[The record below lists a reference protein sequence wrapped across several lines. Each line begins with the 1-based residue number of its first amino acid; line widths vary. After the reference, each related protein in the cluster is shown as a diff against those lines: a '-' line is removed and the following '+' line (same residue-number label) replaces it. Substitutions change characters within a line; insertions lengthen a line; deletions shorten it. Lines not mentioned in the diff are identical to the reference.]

1 MNLHGGVLSIR
12 LAFWDELSVGVTFL
26 SGKVTKTIV
35 IRKTCSLSASIKYI
49 EAINILQQM
58 SRLCMTYPRIR

>member
-1 MNLHGGVLSIR
+1 MNLHDGVLSIR

-35 IRKTCSLSASIKYI
+35 IRKTCSLSAPIKYI

-58 SRLCMTYPRIR
+58 SRLRMT

>member
-1 MNLHGGVLSIR
+1 MNLHDGVLSIR

-58 SRLCMTYPRIR
+58 SRLRMTYPRII

>member
-1 MNLHGGVLSIR
+1 MNLHDGVLSIR

-58 SRLCMTYPRIR
+58 SRLRMTYPRIR

>member
-1 MNLHGGVLSIR
+1 MNLHDGVLSIR
-12 LAFWDELSVGVTFL
+12 LAFWDELSVGVTFI

-35 IRKTCSLSASIKYI
+35 IRKTCSLSESIKYI

-58 SRLCMTYPRIR
+58 SRLRMT

>member
-1 MNLHGGVLSIR
+1 M
-12 LAFWDELSVGVTFL
+12 AFWDELSVGVTFL

-58 SRLCMTYPRIR
+58 SRLRMT